1 MSTIFDLLHSKDKSE
16 DYAIRGLLA
25 IEKVRQSAA
34 GQAIWHSTNF
44 PPPPPTCLIKQNVN
58 CVSIYERS

>member
-44 PPPPPTCLIKQNVN
+44 PPPDMLDQA
-58 CVSIYERS
+58 ERQLRKYL